1 MTLSSDEVN
10 DTSALQLYCS
20 GENDAPYFERETGM
34 IVLLL
39 CAHLSLTFLG
49 VQNMATIYLNFRG
62 VDMSSFESRIFGG
75 RSMRRVDCDVT
86 VSFGH
91 RRGVLVFSCTVNGK
105 EIGKTDVIFDSQGT
119 ADASGSCADSSMA
132 SPSCASQ

>member
-1 MTLSSDEVN
+1 MDQRNSSQRLE
-10 DTSALQLYCS
+10 LYCS
-20 GENDAPYFERETGM
+20 DQDDAPYFERETGM
-34 IVLLL
+34 LVLLP

-49 VQNMATIYLNFRG
+49 VQNMATIYLNFTG
-62 VDMSSFESRIFGG
+62 VNMRSFESRMFGG
-75 RSMRRVDCDVT
+75 RSMRRVYCDIT

-105 EIGKTDVIFDSQGT
+105 EIGKTDVVFDGQGT
-119 ADASGSCADSSMA
+119 ADASGSCTDSSMA

>member
-1 MTLSSDEVN
+1 MDEPN
-10 DTSALQLYCS
+10 DSYSLELYCS
-20 GENDAPYFERETGM
+20 GEDDAPYFERETGM

-39 CAHLSLTFLG
+39 CAHLSLTVLG
-49 VQNMATIYLNFRG
+49 VQNMATIYLNFTG
-62 VDMSSFESRIFGG
+62 VNMRSFESRMFGG
-75 RSMRRVDCDVT
+75 RSMRRVYCDIT

-105 EIGKTDVIFDSQGT
+105 EIGKTDVIFDGQGT
-119 ADASGSCADSSMA
+119 ADASGSCTDSSMA

>member
-1 MTLSSDEVN
+1 MDQRNSSQRLE
-10 DTSALQLYCS
+10 LYCS
-20 GENDAPYFERETGM
+20 DQDDAPYFERETGM
-34 IVLLL
+34 LALLP

-49 VQNMATIYLNFRG
+49 VQNMATIYLDFAG
-62 VDMSSFESRIFGG
+62 VDMSSFEFRMFGG
-75 RSMRRVDCDVT
+75 RSMRRVHCDVT

-105 EIGKTDVIFDSQGT
+105 EIGKTDVIFDAQGH
-119 ADASGSCADSSMA
+119 ADASESCTDSSMA